1 MAFDKTALGNR
12 YTCFECEIKF
22 YDLNKDP
29 VCPSCGADQAENPNP
44 SARDSFLASLST
56 QGRRKAKKEAAV
68 EKVEEVIE
76 TDDDDDDEDEEMN
89 AALESELDSEEDSAD
104 EEEENP

>member
-56 QGRRKAKKEAAV
+56 QGRRKAKKEAV

-104 EEEENP
+104 EEEETP

>member
-56 QGRRKAKKEAAV
+56 QGRRKAKKEGVV
-68 EKVEEVIE
+68 EKVEEVVE
-76 TDDDDDDEDEEMN
+76 TDDEDEDEEMN
-89 AALESELDSEEDSAD
+89 AALENELDSEEDSAD
-104 EEEENP
+104 MEEENL